1 MCGARAPATP
11 TATGY
16 GKYGYGLPS
25 ASVSQCFRVEVYS
38 KVPDESWAKSY
49 LDVEEISQGKWTDM
63 HRINTPKEIIE
74 EPPGF
79 VIDHLKEQGRWP
91 LDNGTVIVWEK
102 LDSARVDRQRRE
114 ELRNRLV
121 SDLGVIYRNV
131 LVNVP
136 MTVDGVKVEPCDPL
150 FLTPGFRYYDLDDD
164 RAEELPPAD
173 VDITDK
179 ASKQS
184 VGKLRVRFS
193 RMPASFFRKPE
204 AKQNNKPS
212 RHDMNE
218 RLPIADAHNGII
230 FLRNGR
236 QIDVVKPPKRF
247 YSVNAT
253 TDRFWAIEVDFDATL
268 DDEFSMT
275 TAKQQVV
282 PSDRIWN
289 MLNDKAKIFDSV
301 AAMKSAYNKE
311 AAKIRTEAE
320 ARKKASIEALED
332 AAKFRT
338 SKQPQ
343 DTPARRKEA
352 ADNLK
357 NEARR
362 RARSPAS
369 RRRRS
374 SANSSPSRRASRVRS
389 RPRTCRVPRSS
400 AAFSVVGSACCCSTS
415 RTPSIPTCTPDR
427 VAQRTCAPGWSC
439 CSGPSAT
446 QRSMPI
452 PTRIAGASTR
462 PSGRRCGR
470 RTSRMR

>member
-1 MCGARAPATP
+1 M
-11 TATGY
+11 
-16 GKYGYGLPS
+16 
-25 ASVSQCFRVEVYS
+25 
-38 KVPDESWAKSY
+38 
-49 LDVEEISQGKWTDM
+49 
-63 HRINTPKEIIE
+63 
-74 EPPGF
+74 
-79 VIDHLKEQGRWP
+79 
-91 LDNGTVIVWEK
+91 IVWEK

-164 RAEELPPAD
+164 RAEELPAAV
-173 VDITDK
+173 VDIADK

-212 RHDMNE
+212 RQDMNE

-282 PSDRIWN
+282 PSDRIWD
-289 MLNDKAKIFDSV
+289 MLNDKAKIFDSI
-301 AAMKSAYNKE
+301 AAMKSTYGKE
-311 AAKIRTEAE
+311 AAKIR
-320 ARKKASIEALED
+320 S
-332 AAKFRT
+332 
-338 SKQPQ
+338 
-343 DTPARRKEA
+343 
-352 ADNLK
+352 
-357 NEARR
+357 
-362 RARSPAS
+362 
-369 RRRRS
+369 
-374 SANSSPSRRASRVRS
+374 
-389 RPRTCRVPRSS
+389 
-400 AAFSVVGSACCCSTS
+400 
-415 RTPSIPTCTPDR
+415 
-427 VAQRTCAPGWSC
+427 
-439 CSGPSAT
+439 
-446 QRSMPI
+446 
-452 PTRIAGASTR
+452 
-462 PSGRRCGR
+462 
-470 RTSRMR
+470 